1 MWKTGEVLLFGL
13 IGDVKGEDGY
23 SDVNILAGSTITLH
37 RPGTSAATGEK
48 PQLSGQYIFSFKRG
62 HLVMWVQPTNLL
74 ELPNI
79 VSVVFVDNN
88 IST

>member
-1 MWKTGEVLLFGL
+1 MALNRMRAVKTMMMMKTKMVT
-13 IGDVKGEDGY
+13 
-23 SDVNILAGSTITLH
+23 VNVNMFTDSTVTLH